1 MVPNL
6 SSFLSSRIL
15 FEILAYKSGNISK
28 VEPELEEVN
37 NLLVFC
43 RTPRTRKEICEY
55 LGLSSVTYAI
65 QTHVECMKLFFCK
78 LNKTFKVFYDK
89 INHRRTFIMA
99 SLNVLIQMIIEMVI
113 RQNFLKISIEYDLRA

>member
-1 MVPNL
+1 MQIQSESAKIFYTQKRVGLHGKEIKIYKFRSMVPNL

-65 QTHVECMKLFFCK
+65 QTHVECMKLF
-78 LNKTFKVFYDK
+78 L
-89 INHRRTFIMA
+89 
-99 SLNVLIQMIIEMVI
+99 
-113 RQNFLKISIEYDLRA
+113 

>member
-65 QTHVECMKLFFCK
+65 QTHVECMKLF
-78 LNKTFKVFYDK
+78 L
-89 INHRRTFIMA
+89 
-99 SLNVLIQMIIEMVI
+99 
-113 RQNFLKISIEYDLRA
+113 

>member
-1 MVPNL
+1 MQIQSESAKIFYTQKRVGLHGKEIKIYKFRSMVPNL

-65 QTHVECMKLFFCK
+65 QTHVMPLVESGKIKMTNPDKPKSPKQLF
-78 LNKTFKVFYDK
+78 Y
-89 INHRRTFIMA
+89 
-99 SLNVLIQMIIEMVI
+99 SE
-113 RQNFLKISIEYDLRA
+113 

>member
-1 MVPNL
+1 MQIQSESAKIFYTQKRVGLHGKEIKIYKFRSMVPNL

-43 RTPRTRKEICEY
+43 RIPRTRKEICEY
-55 LGLSSVTYAI
+55 LGLSSVTYTI
-65 QTHVECMKLFFCK
+65 QTHVMPLVESG
-78 LNKTFKVFYDK
+78 K
-89 INHRRTFIMA
+89 IKMTNPEKPK
-99 SLNVLIQMIIEMVI
+99 SPKQLYYSE
-113 RQNFLKISIEYDLRA
+113 

>member
-1 MVPNL
+1 MQIQSESAKIFYTQKRVGLHGKEIKIYKFRSMVPNL

-65 QTHVECMKLFFCK
+65 QTHVMPLVESGKIKMTNPEKPKSPKQLF
-78 LNKTFKVFYDK
+78 Y
-89 INHRRTFIMA
+89 
-99 SLNVLIQMIIEMVI
+99 SE
-113 RQNFLKISIEYDLRA
+113 